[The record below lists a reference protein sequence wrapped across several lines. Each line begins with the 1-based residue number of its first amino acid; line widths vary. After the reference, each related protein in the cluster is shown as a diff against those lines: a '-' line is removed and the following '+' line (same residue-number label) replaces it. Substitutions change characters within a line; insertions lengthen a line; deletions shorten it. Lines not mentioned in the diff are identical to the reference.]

1 MSLSARNL
9 SKSFGGLRAL
19 DRVSLEVGEGELV
32 ALLGANGSGKSTFA
46 KCIAGVYQPDDG
58 SIELGGPPA
67 VDEFLTPTDAAR
79 AGIRVMHQDNPLVNS
94 LSVKENFGLS
104 TGFPGRGSAA
114 PIRWRQLTRHVEEA
128 LARYEVEVSPD
139 ALPATLSPS
148 QRAMVALAMTLADA
162 DQGVELLILDEV
174 TAHIPEGDAA
184 EFLAGVARL
193 REVGIPI
200 LMVTH
205 RFKEVLAFAD
215 RTTVLSGGAVVYSGP
230 AADLTL
236 TEMVSLM
243 TAAAPED
250 RAPKPD
256 IAGQTGPSA
265 ELKVDSGSGGIAE
278 IRGVWRRDDLGED
291 RERAALEIEDLEG
304 AQLRKATLQVH
315 AGEIV
320 GLTGTADS
328 GVHELPEILAGARR
342 RRGGTIRVSGREM
355 GRDADPVDAMNLG
368 IARTPSDRHK
378 EGGVMSLSVRENIT
392 LPEARRF
399 WRKKR
404 DERKVVA
411 RLIEGLN
418 VSPPNPDVL
427 MGTLSGGNQQK
438 VVIAKWLLT
447 RPRVLILDDPTVGV
461 DPGAREQI
469 FRFVGEAVEDGLA
482 VVLLSSEPEQ
492 LVRHCTRVV
501 AIAGGRVAKELNR
514 EEMKAPEALD
524 LLAAYGG

>member
-1 MSLSARNL
+1 MSLRARNL
-9 SKSFGGLRAL
+9 SKAFGDLQAL
-19 DRVSLEVGEGELV
+19 DHVSLEVGEGELV

-46 KCIAGVYQPDDG
+46 KCVAGVYQPDEG
-58 SIELGGPPA
+58 SIELGGVPA
-67 VDEFLTPTDAAR
+67 VRRFLTPTDAAR
-79 AGIRVMHQDNPLVNS
+79 AGVRVMHQDNPLVNS

-114 PIRWRQLTRHVEEA
+114 PIRWRKLTRHVQQA
-128 LARYEVEVSPD
+128 LERYGVEVSPD

-174 TAHIPEGDAA
+174 TAHIAEGDAA
-184 EFLAGVARL
+184 EFLAGAARL
-193 REVGIPI
+193 RGIGIPI

-215 RTTVLSGGAVVYSGP
+215 RTIVLSGGAVVYSGP

-236 TEMVSLM
+236 TEMVNLM
-243 TAAAPED
+243 AAVPPKD
-250 RAPKPD
+250 QAPKPD
-256 IAGQTGPSA
+256 RVRQAAPVA
-265 ELKVDSGSGGIAE
+265 ELKVEGGSGGIAE
-278 IRGVWRRDDLGED
+278 IRGVWRREDLGED
-291 RERAALEIEDLEG
+291 RKRPALEIEDLEG
-304 AQLRKATLQVH
+304 ALLRKTALKVH
-315 AGEIV
+315 PGEIV

-342 RRGGTIRVSGREM
+342 RQGGTIRVAGHELA
-355 GRDADPVDAMNLG
+355 RDADPVDAMRMG

-399 WRKKR
+399 WGRKR

-411 RLIEGLN
+411 RLIEALN
-418 VSPPNPDVL
+418 VSPPNPDAL

-469 FRFVGEAVEDGLA
+469 FRFVGEAAEDGLA

-492 LVRHCTRVV
+492 LVRQCTRVV

-514 EEMKAPEALD
+514 EELEAPEALD
-524 LLAAYGG
+524 ILAAYGG

>member
-1 MSLSARNL
+1 MSLSARNI
-9 SKSFGGLRAL
+9 SKAFGGLQAL
-19 DRVSLEVGEGELV
+19 DRVSLEVGAGELV

-46 KCIAGVYQPDDG
+46 KCIAGVYQPDGG
-58 SIELGGPPA
+58 SIELGGLPA
-67 VDEFLTPTDAAR
+67 VDRFLTPTDAAR

-104 TGFPGRGSAA
+104 TGFPGRGGAA
-114 PIRWRQLTRHVEEA
+114 PIRWRKLTRRVEQA
-128 LARYEVEVSPD
+128 LERYGVEVSPE
-139 ALPATLSPS
+139 ALPASLSPS

-193 REVGIPI
+193 RQVGIPI

-215 RTTVLSGGAVVYSGP
+215 RTTVLSGGAVVYAGP
-230 AADLTL
+230 AAELTL
-236 TEMVSLM
+236 TDMVSLM
-243 TAAAPED
+243 AAAPPE
-250 RAPKPD
+250 APVPD
-256 IAGQTGPSA
+256 VAVPAAPAA
-265 ELKVDSGSGGIAE
+265 ELKVDGGSGGIAE
-278 IRGVWRRDDLGED
+278 IRSVWRRDGLGED

-304 AQLRKATLQVH
+304 AQLRRAGLQVR

-328 GVHELPEILAGARR
+328 GVHELPEILAGAQR
-342 RRGGTIRVSGREM
+342 RRGGTIRVSGRELEP
-355 GRDADPVDAMNLG
+355 DAGPVDAMGLG
-368 IARTPSDRHK
+368 IAHTPSDRHK

-399 WRKKR
+399 WGRKR

-411 RLIEGLN
+411 RLIEALN
-418 VSPPNPDVL
+418 VSPPDPDVL
-427 MGTLSGGNQQK
+427 MGNLSGGNQQK

-469 FRFVGEAVEDGLA
+469 FRFVGEAAQDGLA

-501 AIAGGRVAKELNR
+501 AISGGQVARELNR
-514 EEMKAPEALD
+514 EELEAPEALD
-524 LLAAYGG
+524 VLAAYGG